1 MAKPDPTI
9 SLGFLNYSLRALL
22 PKCARP
28 QKLQSTK
35 NTAVVGAYV
44 ESAVRQLVRRQ
55 VHPLHVATGAVIDQ
69 ANIPGDPRLPQ
80 LDTSATVS
88 FRPKALSPN
97 QIPHFQ
103 TDSVRVR
110 WTSNGSSRWQ

>member
-9 SLGFLNYSLRALL
+9 SLGFLNYSLRTLL

-80 LDTSATVS
+80 LDTIVWMPSPVPAMFQVS
-88 FRPKALSPN
+88 DFAFGTTR
-97 QIPHFQ
+97 
-103 TDSVRVR
+103 
-110 WTSNGSSRWQ
+110 